1 MVKKHIV
8 TLIRLTVANL
18 FFFTFVKEL
27 SGCGLEVIEAQAFS
41 GLGNL
46 RWLKLDKNKIKNLP
60 SNTFLPLQGR

>member
-1 MVKKHIV
+1 MI
-8 TLIRLTVANL
+8 NL
-18 FFFTFVKEL
+18 FFLFVKEL

-60 SNTFLPLQGR
+60 SKTFLPLQGR

>member
-1 MVKKHIV
+1 MVKNTV
-8 TLIRLTVANL
+8 PLIRLTVANL
-18 FFFTFVKEL
+18 FFTFVKEL